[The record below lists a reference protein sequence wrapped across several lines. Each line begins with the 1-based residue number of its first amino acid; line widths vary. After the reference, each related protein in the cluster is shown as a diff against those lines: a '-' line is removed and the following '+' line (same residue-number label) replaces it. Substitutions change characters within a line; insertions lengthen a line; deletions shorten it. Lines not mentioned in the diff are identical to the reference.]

1 MLVNLTKVFQGEEKA
16 KQLSL
21 EFDFSN
27 EDISCDA
34 TFEQP
39 VKAEL
44 ELKKGNGET
53 FIKLD
58 VKATAICS
66 CARCLTQF
74 SREFD
79 FSQDFVITPDILTQP
94 DPEIPVSSDNTLDVK
109 QLVYQELS
117 LEIPNALVCSEDC
130 QGLCQYCGKPKKE
143 NCGCEDKQIDPRLL
157 VLKQLLQDDD
167 N

>member
-39 VKAEL
+39 IKAEL

>member
-21 EFDFSN
+21 ELDFSQ

-34 TFEQP
+34 NFEQP

-44 ELKKGNGET
+44 DLRKGNGET
-53 FIKLD
+53 FIKLN
-58 VKATAICS
+58 VKATAVCS
-66 CARCLTQF
+66 CARCLKLF

-94 DPEIPVSSDNTLDVK
+94 DPEIPVSSDNILDVK

-130 QGLCQYCGKPKKE
+130 QGLCQFCGRPKAE

-157 VLKQLLQDDD
+157 ILKQLLQEDE
-167 N
+167 

>member
-16 KQLSL
+16 KQLVL
-21 EFDFSN
+21 EFDFSK

-39 VKAEL
+39 VKVIL
-44 ELKKGNGET
+44 DLQKGNGET
-53 FIKLD
+53 FIKLN
-58 VKATAICS
+58 VAATALCS
-66 CARCLTQF
+66 CARCLKLF
-74 SREFD
+74 SREFN
-79 FSQDFVITPDILTQP
+79 FSRDFVITPDILTQP
-94 DPEIPVSSDNTLDVK
+94 DPEIPVSSDNILDVK

-117 LEIPNALVCSEDC
+117 LEIPTALLCSEDC
-130 QGLCQYCGKPKKE
+130 LGLCQYCGRPKEE

>member
-16 KQLSL
+16 KQLTL
-21 EFDFSN
+21 EFDFSK

-34 TFEQP
+34 NFEQP
-39 VKAEL
+39 VKAERDL
-44 ELKKGNGET
+44 RKGNGET
-53 FIKLD
+53 FIKLN
-58 VKATAICS
+58 VKATAECS
-66 CARCLTQF
+66 CARCLKLF

-94 DPEIPVSSDNTLDVK
+94 DPEIPVSSDNILDVK

-130 QGLCQYCGKPKKE
+130 QGLCQFCGRPKAE

-157 VLKQLLQDDD
+157 ILKQLLQEDE
-167 N
+167 

>member
-1 MLVNLTKVFQGEEKA
+1 MLVNLSKVFQGEEKD
-16 KQLSL
+16 KQLVL

-34 TFEQP
+34 TFSEP

-44 ELKKGNGET
+44 NLRKGNGET
-53 FIKLD
+53 FIKLN
-58 VKATAICS
+58 VKATAVCS
-66 CARCLTQF
+66 CARCLKLF

-109 QLVYQELS
+109 QLVLQELS
-117 LEIPNALVCSEDC
+117 LEIPSIMLCKEDC
-130 QGLCQYCGKPKKE
+130 QGLCPKCGRPKEE
-143 NCGCEDKQIDPRLL
+143 NCGCQLEERVDPRLL
-157 VLKQLLQDDD
+157 ILKQLLD
-167 N
+167 NDE

>member
-1 MLVNLTKVFQGEEKA
+1 MLVNLSKVFQGEEKD
-16 KQLSL
+16 KQLTL
-21 EFDFSN
+21 EFDFSG

-44 ELKKGNGET
+44 NLHKGNGET
-53 FIKLD
+53 FIKLN
-58 VKATAICS
+58 VKATAVCS
-66 CARCLTQF
+66 CARCLKLF
-74 SREFD
+74 SREFN

-94 DPEIPVSSDNTLDVK
+94 DPEIPVSSDNILDVK

-117 LEIPNALVCSEDC
+117 LEIPNAVICSEDC
-130 QGLCQYCGKPKKE
+130 QGLCQYCGRPKEE
-143 NCGCEDKQIDPRLL
+143 NCGCEDKQVDPRLL

>member
-16 KQLSL
+16 KQLML

-39 VKAEL
+39 IKAEL

-74 SREFD
+74 SREFN